1 MLNRSIPLFKVFG
14 IPIRLDP
21 TWFIIFALV
30 AWTLAVAYFPVMFKG
45 LDRYVYWIM
54 GAAASFMLF
63 VSVIVHE
70 LGHSYAAQ
78 KLDIPVK
85 SITLFLFG
93 GVSETV
99 NEPKSASAEWIMT
112 VAGWGLS
119 LVLALVC
126 FGASRLITGTSQGA
140 LASFAVVRYLAWINL
155 LLFIFNGLPGLP
167 LDGGRLL
174 RASIWYFTGNIQKA
188 TYIASTTG
196 SFFGILLI
204 AGGVLMLF
212 AGNLVG
218 GMWFVLIGFFLRS
231 GAKSS
236 YQQLVMRRALEG
248 VRVAEVMAQNVVSVP
263 ADISVEQAVNDY
275 FLRYHYHSFPVME
288 DGDRLVGIISLH
300 DIREVDRS
308 AWGSTRVR
316 DIANREVL
324 DLALHREDDLM
335 DAVTRMARFDVGR
348 LPVVDDGHMIG
359 IISRRD
365 IMHRLSTKTDL
376 GV

>member
-1 MLNRSIPLFKVFG
+1 VLNRSIPLFKVFG

-218 GMWFVLIGFFLRS
+218 GMWFILIGFFLRS

>member
-1 MLNRSIPLFKVFG
+1 MSRSIPLFRVFG

-30 AWTLAVAYFPVMFKG
+30 AWTLAAAYFPTTFKG

-54 GAAASFMLF
+54 GGVASFMLF
-63 VSVIVHE
+63 FSVLLHE

-93 GVSETV
+93 GISETLD
-99 NEPKSASAEWIMT
+99 EPKNARAEWLMT

-119 LVLALVC
+119 LVLALIC
-126 FGASRLITGTSQGA
+126 FGASRLITGTSQAA
-140 LASFAVVRYLAWINL
+140 LATFAVVRYLAWINL

-212 AGNLVG
+212 TGNLVG
-218 GMWFVLIGFFLRS
+218 GMWFILIGFFLRS

-236 YQQLVMRRALEG
+236 YQQLVFRRALEG
-248 VRVAEVMAQNVVSVP
+248 VHVADVMAQNVVSVP

-288 DGDRLVGIISLH
+288 GGDRLAGIISLH
-300 DIREVDRS
+300 DIRGIDRDK
-308 AWGSTRVR
+308 WRDTLVR
-316 DIANREVL
+316 DIANRNVL
-324 DLALHREDDLM
+324 DLALHRDDDLM
-335 DAVTRMARFDVGR
+335 DAVTRMTRYEVGR

-359 IISRRD
+359 IVSRRD

>member
-1 MLNRSIPLFKVFG
+1 VLNRSIPLFKVFG

-218 GMWFVLIGFFLRS
+218 GMWFILIGFFLRS

-359 IISRRD
+359 IVSRRD

>member
-1 MLNRSIPLFKVFG
+1 MSRSIPLFRVFG

-30 AWTLAVAYFPVMFKG
+30 AWTLAAAYFPTTFRG
-45 LDRYVYWIM
+45 FDRHVYWIM
-54 GAAASFMLF
+54 GAVASLMLF
-63 VSVIVHE
+63 FSVLVHE

-78 KLDIPVK
+78 RLDIPVK

-93 GVSETV
+93 GISETMD
-99 NEPKSASAEWIMT
+99 EPRNARAEWIMT
-112 VAGWGLS
+112 VAGWGIS

-126 FGASRLITGTSQGA
+126 FGASKLITGTSQA
-140 LASFAVVRYLAWINL
+140 SLATFAVVRYLAWINL

-212 AGNLVG
+212 TGNLVG
-218 GMWFVLIGFFLRS
+218 GMWFILIGFFLRN

-236 YQQLVMRRALEG
+236 YQQLVFRRALEG
-248 VRVAEVMAQNVVSVP
+248 VHVADVMAQDVVSVP
-263 ADISVEQAVNDY
+263 AEISVEQAVNDY

-288 DGDRLVGIISLH
+288 DGDRLAGIISLH
-300 DIREVDRS
+300 DIRGIDRDK
-308 AWGSTRVR
+308 WRDTRVR
-316 DIANREVL
+316 DIANRNVL
-324 DLALHREDDLM
+324 DLALHKDDDLM
-335 DAVTRMARFDVGR
+335 DAVSRMTRYEVGR

-359 IISRRD
+359 IVSRRD

>member
-218 GMWFVLIGFFLRS
+218 GMWFILIGFFLRS

-359 IISRRD
+359 IVSRRD

>member
-218 GMWFVLIGFFLRS
+218 GMWFILIGFFLRS

>member
-1 MLNRSIPLFKVFG
+1 MSRSIPLFRVFG

-30 AWTLAVAYFPVMFKG
+30 AWTLAAAYFPTTFRG
-45 LDRYVYWIM
+45 FDRHVYWIM
-54 GAAASFMLF
+54 GAVASLMLF
-63 VSVIVHE
+63 FSVLVHE

-78 KLDIPVK
+78 RLDIPVK

-93 GVSETV
+93 GISETMD
-99 NEPKSASAEWIMT
+99 EPRNARAEWIMT
-112 VAGWGLS
+112 VAGWGIS

-126 FGASRLITGTSQGA
+126 FGASKLITGTSQA
-140 LASFAVVRYLAWINL
+140 SLATFAVVRYLAWINL

-212 AGNLVG
+212 TGNLVG
-218 GMWFVLIGFFLRS
+218 GMWFILIGFFLRN

-236 YQQLVMRRALEG
+236 YQQLVFRRALEG
-248 VRVAEVMAQNVVSVP
+248 VHVADVMAQDVVSVP
-263 ADISVEQAVNDY
+263 AEISVEQAVNDY
-275 FLRYHYHSFPVME
+275 FLRYHYHSFPVMD
-288 DGDRLVGIISLH
+288 DGDRLAGIISLH
-300 DIREVDRS
+300 DIRGVDRDK
-308 AWGSTRVR
+308 WRDTRVR
-316 DIANREVL
+316 DIANRNVL
-324 DLALHREDDLM
+324 DLALHKDDDLM
-335 DAVTRMARFDVGR
+335 DAVSRMTRYEVGR

-359 IISRRD
+359 IVSRRD

>member
-1 MLNRSIPLFKVFG
+1 MSRSIPLFRVFG

-30 AWTLAVAYFPVMFKG
+30 AWTLAAAYFPTTFRG
-45 LDRYVYWIM
+45 FDRHVYWIM
-54 GAAASFMLF
+54 GVVASLMLF
-63 VSVIVHE
+63 FSVLVHA
-70 LGHSYAAQ
+70 LGHYYAAQ
-78 KLDIPVK
+78 RLDIPVK

-93 GVSETV
+93 GISETMD
-99 NEPKSASAEWIMT
+99 EPRNARAEWIMT
-112 VAGWGLS
+112 VAGWGIS

-126 FGASRLITGTSQGA
+126 FGASKLITGTSQA
-140 LASFAVVRYLAWINL
+140 SLATFAVVRYLAWINL

-212 AGNLVG
+212 TGNLVG
-218 GMWFVLIGFFLRS
+218 GMWFILIGFFLRN

-236 YQQLVMRRALEG
+236 YQQLVFRRALEG
-248 VRVAEVMAQNVVSVP
+248 VHVADVMAQDVVSVP
-263 ADISVEQAVNDY
+263 AEISVEQAVNDY
-275 FLRYHYHSFPVME
+275 FLRYHYHSFPVMD
-288 DGDRLVGIISLH
+288 DGDRLAGIISLH
-300 DIREVDRS
+300 DIRGVDRDK
-308 AWGSTRVR
+308 WRDTRVR
-316 DIANREVL
+316 DIANRNVL
-324 DLALHREDDLM
+324 DLALHKDDDLM
-335 DAVTRMARFDVGR
+335 DAVSRMTRYEVGR

-359 IISRRD
+359 IVSRRD